1 MLVGAGTRRR
11 AALIVVGLVAGVGV
25 HLATPQ
31 AAAGAGFTC
40 SDGQAYT
47 VESGDSWF
55 GIADRVA
62 VGVRSLLAANSAT
75 ADDLLLVGDRL
86 CLPEEA
92 DVAAA
97 CGQTYT
103 VQAGDSWSR
112 IAARSG
118 VSTTGLIGANGVG
131 SDATIHPG
139 DRLCLPNGA
148 TSSGPSASAGSSANS
163 SAGSSGQSSY
173 TVGRGDSWS
182 AIADRAGVSVR
193 SLLQQNSASS
203 RDLIVPGQLIALPP
217 GATQPPALPTSWVE
231 LAAAPTQGPCGY
243 GDTWGE
249 ARSSTRRHQGVDIFS
264 GNGAYVYATVDG
276 RLSGRIWDGAGRN
289 SGNAWSLTGADGTRF
304 FYAHLRD
311 FAPDLN
317 VGSRVRAG
325 QIIGWAGS
333 TGNSSAPHLHFE
345 IRPRGGAPVNP
356 YPILRAQ
363 GGCNSGTPYTQPGGW
378 VPN

>member
-1 MLVGAGTRRR
+1 MLVGAGLRRR
-11 AALIVVGLVAGVGV
+11 AALVVVGLVVGAGV

-31 AAAGAGFTC
+31 TVAGAGFSC
-40 SDGQAYT
+40 SDGPGYT
-47 VESGDSWF
+47 VKSGDSWF
-55 GIADRVA
+55 GIADRVS
-62 VGVRSLLAANSAT
+62 VGVSSLLTANSAT

-86 CLPEEA
+86 CLPAEA

-103 VQAGDSWSR
+103 VLAGDSWNR

-118 VSTTGLIGANGVG
+118 VSTTGLTGANGVG
-131 SDATIHPG
+131 SDARIHPG

-148 TSSGPSASAGSSANS
+148 TNSGSSSSSSGSSAVR
-163 SAGSSGQSSY
+163 SGVSSY
-173 TVGRGDSWS
+173 TIGRGDSWS
-182 AIADRAGVSVR
+182 AIAERADVSVR

-203 RDLIVPGQLIALPP
+203 GDLIVPGQVIALPA
-217 GATQPPALPTSWVE
+217 GATQPSSAPTSWVE
-231 LAAAPTQGPCGY
+231 LDSAPTQGPCGY

-249 ARSSTRRHQGVDIFS
+249 ARSSIRRHQGVDIFS

-276 RLSGRIWDGAGRN
+276 RLSGRVWDGAGRN
-289 SGNAWSLTGADGTRF
+289 SGNAWTLTGADGTGF

-311 FAPDLN
+311 FAPDLT
-317 VGSRVRAG
+317 VGSRVQAG

-345 IRPRGGAPVNP
+345 IRPGGGAPVNP